1 MPGVWK
7 STTKAWNRA
16 VVLVREAEQ
25 RNFMITTSFSC
36 TCPSGTLKTGKFI
49 TGTGFSTHFYSCV
62 GWQESKYVN
71 SQSLLPM
78 LVTQV
83 LSELEQEKICKDRL
97 Y

>member
-7 STTKAWNRA
+7 STTKAWNRCVSGERSRA
-16 VVLVREAEQ
+16 KKFHDHYFL
-25 RNFMITTSFSC
+25 SC

-71 SQSLLPM
+71 S
-78 LVTQV
+78 
-83 LSELEQEKICKDRL
+83 
-97 Y
+97 